1 MATSSQLKTEI
12 ESAFKKG
19 VSKEEVDKLAQQIAS
34 KLGKKP
40 AVVKALITRYVNKG
54 MIKEQG
60 GKYVWA
66 GQ

>member
-1 MATSSQLKTEI
+1 MATPSQLRTEI

-19 VSKEEVDKLAQQIAS
+19 VSKEEMDKVAQQIAS

-40 AVVKALITRYVNKG
+40 AVVKALITRYMNKG

>member
-1 MATSSQLKTEI
+1 MATSSQLRTEV

-19 VSKEEVDKLAQQIAS
+19 VSKDEVDKVAQQIAN

-40 AVVKALITRYVNKG
+40 SVVKALITRYVNKG
-54 MIKEQG
+54 MIKEQS

-66 GQ
+66 GE

>member
-1 MATSSQLKTEI
+1 MATPSQLRTEI
-12 ESAFKKG
+12 ESTFKKG
-19 VSKEEVDKLAQQIAS
+19 VSKEEIDKLAQQIAS

-40 AVVKALITRYVNKG
+40 AVVKALITRYMNKG

>member
-1 MATSSQLKTEI
+1 MATPSQLRTEI

-19 VSKEEVDKLAQQIAS
+19 VSKEEIDKLAQQIAS
-34 KLGKKP
+34 KLGKKA
-40 AVVKALITRYVNKG
+40 AVVKALITRYMNKG

>member
-1 MATSSQLKTEI
+1 MATSSQLRAEI

-19 VSKEEVDKLAQQIAS
+19 VSKDEIDKLAQQIGN

-40 AVVKALITRYVNKG
+40 TVVKALITRYMNKG

-60 GKYVWA
+60 GKYVWT

>member
-1 MATSSQLKTEI
+1 MATSSQLRTEV

-19 VSKEEVDKLAQQIAS
+19 VSKDEVDKLAQQIAN

-40 AVVKALITRYVNKG
+40 TVVKALITRYMNKG

-60 GKYVWA
+60 GKCVWA
-66 GQ
+66 GE

>member
-1 MATSSQLKTEI
+1 MATPSQLRTEI

-19 VSKEEVDKLAQQIAS
+19 VSKDEVDKLAQQIAN

-40 AVVKALITRYVNKG
+40 SVVKALITRYVNKG

-60 GKYVWA
+60 GKHVWT

>member
-1 MATSSQLKTEI
+1 MATASQLKTEV
-12 ESAFKKG
+12 ETAFKKG
-19 VSKEEVDKLAQQIAS
+19 VSKDEVDKVAQQIAN

>member
-1 MATSSQLKTEI
+1 MATTSQLKTEV
-12 ESAFKKG
+12 EAAFKKG
-19 VSKEEVDKLAQQIAS
+19 VSKDEVDKVAQQIAN

-60 GKYVWA
+60 GKYVWT
-66 GQ
+66 GE

>member
-1 MATSSQLKTEI
+1 MATPSQLRAEI

-19 VSKEEVDKLAQQIAS
+19 VSKDEVDKLAQQIAN

-40 AVVKALITRYVNKG
+40 TVVKALITRYMNKG

-66 GQ
+66 

>member
-1 MATSSQLKTEI
+1 MATSSQLKTEV
-12 ESAFKKG
+12 ESVFKKG
-19 VSKEEVDKLAQQIAS
+19 VSKDELDKVAQQIAN

-40 AVVKALITRYVNKG
+40 SVVKALITRYVNKG

-60 GKYVWA
+60 GKCVWA

>member
-1 MATSSQLKTEI
+1 MATPSQLRAEI

-19 VSKEEVDKLAQQIAS
+19 VSKDEVDKLAQQIAN

-40 AVVKALITRYVNKG
+40 TVVKALITRYVNKG
-54 MIKEQG
+54 MIKEQD

>member
-1 MATSSQLKTEI
+1 MATPSQLRTEI

-19 VSKEEVDKLAQQIAS
+19 VSKEEIDKLAQQIGN

-40 AVVKALITRYVNKG
+40 TVVKALITRYMNKG

-60 GKYVWA
+60 GKYVWT

>member
-1 MATSSQLKTEI
+1 MATPSQLRTEI

-19 VSKEEVDKLAQQIAS
+19 VSKEEIDKLAQQIGS

-40 AVVKALITRYVNKG
+40 TVVKALITRYMNKG

-60 GKYVWA
+60 GKYVWT

>member
-1 MATSSQLKTEI
+1 MATPSQLRAEI

-19 VSKEEVDKLAQQIAS
+19 VSKDEVDKLAQQIAN

-40 AVVKALITRYVNKG
+40 TVVKALITRYMNKG

-60 GKYVWA
+60 GKCVWA
-66 GQ
+66 GE

>member
-19 VSKEEVDKLAQQIAS
+19 VSKEEVDKLAEQIAS

-40 AVVKALITRYVNKG
+40 AVVKALITRYINKG

>member
-1 MATSSQLKTEI
+1 MATPSQLRTEI

-19 VSKEEVDKLAQQIAS
+19 VSKEETDKLAQQIGS

-40 AVVKALITRYVNKG
+40 TVVKALITRYMNKG

-60 GKYVWA
+60 GKYVWT

>member
-1 MATSSQLKTEI
+1 MAASSQLKAEV
-12 ESAFKKG
+12 EAAFKKG
-19 VSKEEVDKLAQQIAS
+19 VSKDDVDKVAQQIAN

-40 AVVKALITRYVNKG
+40 SVVKALITRYVNKG

-60 GKYVWA
+60 GKYIWA

>member
-1 MATSSQLKTEI
+1 MATPSQLRTEI

-40 AVVKALITRYVNKG
+40 AVVKALITRYINKG

>member
-1 MATSSQLKTEI
+1 MATPSQLRTEI

-19 VSKEEVDKLAQQIAS
+19 VSKEEIDKLAQQIAS

-40 AVVKALITRYVNKG
+40 AVVKALITRYMNKG

>member
-1 MATSSQLKTEI
+1 MATSSQLRTEI

-40 AVVKALITRYVNKG
+40 AVVKALITRYMNKG

>member
-1 MATSSQLKTEI
+1 MATPSQLRTEI

-19 VSKEEVDKLAQQIAS
+19 VSKEEVDKVAQQIAN

-40 AVVKALITRYVNKG
+40 TVVKALITRYMNKG

-60 GKYVWA
+60 GKYVWT

>member
-1 MATSSQLKTEI
+1 MATPSQLKTEI
-12 ESAFKKG
+12 ESVFKKG
-19 VSKEEVDKLAQQIAS
+19 VSKDELDKVAQQIAN

-40 AVVKALITRYVNKG
+40 SVVKALITRYINKG

-60 GKYVWA
+60 GKCVWA

>member
-1 MATSSQLKTEI
+1 MATLSQLRAEV

-19 VSKEEVDKLAQQIAS
+19 VSKEEIDKLAHQIAN

-40 AVVKALITRYVNKG
+40 AVVKALITRYMNKG
-54 MIKEQG
+54 MIKEQS

>member
-1 MATSSQLKTEI
+1 MVTQSQLRTEV

-19 VSKEEVDKLAQQIAS
+19 VSKDEVDKVAQQIAN

-54 MIKEQG
+54 MIKEQS
-60 GKYVWA
+60 GKYVWT

>member
-1 MATSSQLKTEI
+1 MATPSQLRTEI

-19 VSKEEVDKLAQQIAS
+19 VSKEEIDKLAQQIAS

-40 AVVKALITRYVNKG
+40 AVVKALITRYINKG

>member
-1 MATSSQLKTEI
+1 MATPSQLRTEI

-40 AVVKALITRYVNKG
+40 AVVKALITRYMNKG

>member
-1 MATSSQLKTEI
+1 MATSSQLRTEI
-12 ESAFKKG
+12 ESTFKKG
-19 VSKEEVDKLAQQIAS
+19 ISKDDIDKVAQQIAN

-40 AVVKALITRYVNKG
+40 SVVKALITRYVNKG

>member
-1 MATSSQLKTEI
+1 MATSSQLKTEV
-12 ESAFKKG
+12 ESVFKKG
-19 VSKEEVDKLAQQIAS
+19 VSKDEIDKVAQQIAN

-40 AVVKALITRYVNKG
+40 SVVKALITRYVNKG

-60 GKYVWA
+60 GKCVWA